1 LALALP
7 LPPATLNFAI
17 FQSTSTTHQHHFDFT
32 MTVNDTPAEKAQKRK
47 TAQETLKWGTGKHST
62 AINTDTS

>member
-1 LALALP
+1 
-7 LPPATLNFAI
+7 
-17 FQSTSTTHQHHFDFT
+17 
-32 MTVNDTPAEKAQKRK
+32 VNDTPAEKAQKRK